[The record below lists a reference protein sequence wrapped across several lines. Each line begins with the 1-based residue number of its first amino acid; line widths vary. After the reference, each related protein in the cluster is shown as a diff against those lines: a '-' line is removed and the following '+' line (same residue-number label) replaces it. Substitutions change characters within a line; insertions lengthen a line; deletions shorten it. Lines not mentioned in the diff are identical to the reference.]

1 MHRVYLLDHILS
13 RNNDIGITSI
23 SHVPYITVEVGMYR
37 AGYRALCKE
46 VLMIGIS
53 TFENN
58 LI

>member
-37 AGYRALCKE
+37 AGYRVLYEE
-46 VLMIGIS
+46 VLTEHKHS
-53 TFENN
+53 SVFN